1 MKIDIW
7 IIVADHL
14 RTLRNA
20 RNGST
25 SYSDIVIFFAIPS
38 ILAVMAFGAGLSL
51 AEDYWSL
58 SVTFFGIFIALLLN
72 MQVAVFGI
80 HQKDTIKKAAIEL
93 TEAGENEERLKRTLI
108 AELNASLSYLT
119 LVSTISLIVSFCA
132 FIWKTNHGLMVSA
145 SIFFSTHFALTLLMV
160 LKRSH
165 ILFKR
170 EFS

>member
-1 MKIDIW
+1 
-7 IIVADHL
+7 
-14 RTLRNA
+14 
-20 RNGST
+20 
-25 SYSDIVIFFAIPS
+25 
-38 ILAVMAFGAGLSL
+38 MAFGAGLSL

>member
-1 MKIDIW
+1 MKINFW
-7 IIVADHL
+7 IIVSDHL
-14 RTLRNA
+14 RTLRDA
-20 RNGST
+20 RRGSV
-25 SYSDIVIFFAIPS
+25 SYPDIIIFFAIPS
-38 ILAVMAFGAGLSL
+38 ILAFIAFSVGLSL

-58 SVTFFGIFIALLLN
+58 SITFFGIFIALLLN

-80 HQKDTIKKAAIEL
+80 HQKGTTRKTAFEINEAA
-93 TEAGENEERLKRTLI
+93 ENEERRKRKLI

-119 LVSTISLIVSFCA
+119 LVSTFSLIVSFCA
-132 FIWKTNHGLMVSA
+132 FIWKTNHGIFVSV